1 MGKIFYFCMK
11 DLKKRVF
18 FTLMLLLVCTFA
30 VMLILSSTTNA
41 FTLNYQN
48 KILTDHLGYAPERVF
63 HLHYKQSDET
73 EEFADTL
80 SDYREYLQGLDGVTA
95 VFQFQETSEFFSE
108 LADNDEFISLSKQ
121 VFQGSNFSE
130 YPANIAHIL
139 LADET
144 ALGLVKNEI
153 SGYVYPESD
162 NMPVYASEVFS
173 DALPV
178 GTIITNE
185 RTNIRYEIVGY
196 FSKGTSYVEKDD
208 LIRFPMISLDGWFIM
223 PFTDYDKSDIL
234 TQLSCLH
241 NTYILLDD
249 NADTEMI
256 RNEICDYSVS
266 HGFEANGN
274 LLSEELDMYRQ
285 ELDTLNKRQ
294 IAIDLFLV
302 GMSVVSLV
310 SFFATNALTNKRQYG
325 ILAANGFRKLDII
338 HGIGAEIFVIT
349 LISSVISWLMK
360 YRDIQK
366 DDDLFQQ
373 IWLAIHIRVNPIICL
388 VLCAVITL
396 LSVMIPA
403 FIINKYQVSELIG
416 GDTNAND

>member
-1 MGKIFYFCMK
+1 MRKIFYFCVK

-18 FTLMLLLVCTFA
+18 FTIMLLLVCTLA
-30 VMLILSSTTNA
+30 MMLILSSTTNA

-48 KILTDHLGYAPERVF
+48 KILTNHLGYAPERVF

-73 EEFADTL
+73 EEFTDTL
-80 SDYREYLQGLDGVTA
+80 SDYRKYLQGLDGVTA
-95 VFQFQETSEFFSE
+95 LFQFMETKEFFSE
-108 LADNDEFISLSKQ
+108 LADNDEFISVNKQ
-121 VFQGSNFSE
+121 MFHDSNFSD
-130 YPANIAHIL
+130 YPANIVHIL

-144 ALGLVKNEI
+144 ALGLIKNEI
-153 SGYVYPESD
+153 SEYFYPESD

-208 LIRFPMISLDGWFIM
+208 LIRFPMISLDGWFIV

-256 RNEICDYSVS
+256 RNEIHDYTIS
-266 HGFEANGN
+266 HSFEAYGN
-274 LLSEELDMYRQ
+274 LLSEELAEYQQ

-302 GMSVVSLV
+302 GMAVASLV
-310 SFFATNALTNKRQYG
+310 SFFATNVLTNKRQYG
-325 ILAANGFRKLDII
+325 ILTSNGFRKLDII
-338 HGIGAEIFVIT
+338 YGIGIEILVIT
-349 LISSVISWLMK
+349 LISSVISWLIK
-360 YRDIQK
+360 YREIQK
-366 DDDLFQQ
+366 DDNLFHQ
-373 IWLAIHIRVNPIICL
+373 IWLAIHMRVNPIICL
-388 VLCAVITL
+388 ALCILITL
-396 LSVMIPA
+396 LSVMLPA
-403 FIINKYQVSELIG
+403 FIINQYQISELIG
-416 GDTNAND
+416 GDTNADD